1 MIFRKFLIL
10 FVMLLLVGCGGSSGD
25 NESDADALIA
35 TLLECRLVTDGD
47 ITDNNLFGNDCEE
60 SCIAQLSCEDLES
73 GVCGQGSP
81 AFLGCFETCSPQD
94 FICGDQTLIPGD
106 FECDA
111 EEDCSDGSDEANCPV
126 FTCDDGEQILAPFEC
141 DIFVDC
147 LDESD
152 EANCSDADF
161 FTCTDGDLIPAD
173 FQCDFEED
181 CFDGSDEAGCAE
193 LICSEEFV
201 FTCDD
206 GEQIPASFECDF
218 EEDCVDLSDEAKC
231 P

>member
-111 EEDCSDGSDEANCPV
+111 EEDCSDGSDEANC
-126 FTCDDGEQILAPFEC
+126 
-141 DIFVDC
+141 
-147 LDESD
+147 
-152 EANCSDADF
+152 SDADF
-161 FTCTDGDLIPAD
+161 FTCTDGELFPVE
-173 FQCDFEED
+173 FECDFFDD
-181 CFDGSDEAGCAE
+181 CSDASDEAGCAT
-193 LICSEEFV
+193 LICS
-201 FTCDD
+201 
-206 GEQIPASFECDF
+206 
-218 EEDCVDLSDEAKC
+218 
-231 P
+231 